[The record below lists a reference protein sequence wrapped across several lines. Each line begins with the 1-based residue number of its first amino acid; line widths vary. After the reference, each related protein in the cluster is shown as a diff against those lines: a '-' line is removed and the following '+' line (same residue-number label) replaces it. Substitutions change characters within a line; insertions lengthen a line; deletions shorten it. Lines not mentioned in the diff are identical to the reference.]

1 MSPIRRLR
9 LTCPTA
15 LLLVLAML
23 LPILAGC
30 GRSSDT
36 SSTSGANLPPV
47 DDTRGGTVAANA
59 PPTRP
64 TAKPGMST
72 GEKMVLLAGA
82 AALYY
87 MYKKQRDAQNQ
98 PVKTQYYL
106 SKNGRVYYR
115 DAQGRA
121 HWVTPPPQGIQVP
134 ADEAQQFQTF
144 QGYNGQT
151 SGRDLAGLGAD

>member
-1 MSPIRRLR
+1 MAPIRRLR
-9 LTCPTA
+9 LICPTA
-15 LLLVLAML
+15 LFVALAML
-23 LPILAGC
+23 LPFVAGC
-30 GRSSDT
+30 GRSSN
-36 SSTSGANLPPV
+36 TSGANLPPV
-47 DDTRGGTVAANA
+47 DDTRGGTVTANA
-59 PPTRP
+59 PPPARP
-64 TAKPGMST
+64 AAKPGMST

-134 ADEAQQFQTF
+134 ADEAQQFQNF

-151 SGRDLAGLGAD
+151 SGRDLVGLGAD